1 MPASPKKRN
10 TMTTAYAICAASF
23 QAGILLT
30 LAAVWIHAIITKR
43 GAK

>member
-1 MPASPKKRN
+1 MI
-10 TMTTAYAICAASF
+10 TLYALFAASF

-30 LAAVWIHAIITKR
+30 LAAVWIHAIITRR

>member
-1 MPASPKKRN
+1 VTPDNKRK
-10 TMTTAYAICAASF
+10 TMTTVYAISAASF